1 MSKAFCDLA
10 GARTQDPHIK
20 SVMLYLL
27 SYQVIELVMF
37 NCDCKNTAFLNI
49 SNKNFEKI
57 LLKDSFALTSD
68 KYLIFSAIHNCAF
81 LVFANTTIND
91 DVNTVFVMLV
101 YLLRIG
107 QKS

>member
-1 MSKAFCDLA
+1 MKVFFCDLA

-27 SYQVIELVMF
+27 SYQVIELVTF

-49 SNKNFEKI
+49 SNKNFEKFLI
-57 LLKDSFALTSD
+57 ENSFALSSD
-68 KYLIFSAIHNCAF
+68 KYLIISAIDNGTL
-81 LVFANTTIND
+81 LVFSHTAVDD
-91 DVNTVFVMLV
+91 DVDTVFIMLI

-107 QKS
+107 